1 MMTATVHTQDDH
13 SQSSGG
19 KAADGKAAGEKAV
32 THVALGVASRLVG
45 RSPQI
50 VRMGSAIADV
60 TPQDCPV
67 LLVGAPGTGK
77 RFFARMMHELGP
89 LSSRPFVVLSG
100 GDVSLDADKLRRI
113 IDSAANSTLFIDA
126 IECLSVEMQ
135 DLLYHWVFVEKSGAP
150 ARVLACSE
158 RQLDGDVFAG
168 HFRGELYDMFTS
180 GLICVPSLHE
190 RAEDL
195 PELIQ
200 HSFALSV
207 ARARRADLRGLS
219 PEARTALESYVFF
232 DNVRGLEL
240 AIEHAVAFAQGPY
253 VTMAD
258 LPTEMRKPEPVDMS
272 SLLRSLPANGVDL
285 KNAVETFETRM
296 ILQALERTGWNK
308 NRAAQLLGLNRTTLV
323 EMIKRKRLVP
333 PPGIRRS
340 SFRDGTMAGDEM
352 AAE

>member
-1 MMTATVHTQDDH
+1 MLTSLTSTATTQDH
-13 SQSSGG
+13 RNLTPEA
-19 KAADGKAAGEKAV
+19 KATAQINAGI
-32 THVALGVASRLVG
+32 ASRLIG

-77 RFFARMMHELGP
+77 RFLARMMHELGP
-89 LSSRPFVVLSG
+89 LSTRPFVVLSG
-100 GDVSLDADKLRRI
+100 SDASLDADKLRRI
-113 IDSAANSTLFIDA
+113 IDSASNSTLFVDA
-126 IECLSVEMQ
+126 LECLSLEMQ

-168 HFRGELYDMFTS
+168 HFRGELYDMFVNT
-180 GLICVPSLHE
+180 LICVPTLHE
-190 RAEDL
+190 RSEDV

-200 HSFALSV
+200 YLFDLCVS
-207 ARARRADLRGLS
+207 RAQRTDLRGLS
-219 PEARTALESYVFF
+219 PEAKSTLESHVFF
-232 DNVRGLEL
+232 DNVRGLKL

-253 VTMAD
+253 VTRAD
-258 LPTEMRKPEPVDMS
+258 LPTEMNQPEQVDMS
-272 SLLRSLPANGVDL
+272 PLLRSLPANGVDL

-323 EMIKRKRLVP
+323 EMIKRKRLIP
-333 PPGIRRS
+333 PPGVRRS
-340 SFRDGTMAGDEM
+340 ATREDHAAVETL